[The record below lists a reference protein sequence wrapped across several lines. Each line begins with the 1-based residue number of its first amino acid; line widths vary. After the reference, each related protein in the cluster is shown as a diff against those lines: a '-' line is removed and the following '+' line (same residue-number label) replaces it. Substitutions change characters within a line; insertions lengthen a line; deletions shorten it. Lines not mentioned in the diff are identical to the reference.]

1 MVQEAATTVNNV
13 FLVLATSLAYC
24 CLTIITTTD
33 DKLVPNQATA
43 PLPLIQTSVPITN
56 FFLFAPIALI
66 VVFGYLQLNLISF
79 FRAASRLPSTF
90 PDGTPLPEK
99 ISQWALSALLRH
111 WQAGSSD
118 SAGPMARGASWAAV
132 TLLWVATPLVV
143 LLLWVRYLPC
153 HDRAG
158 NLLLAAL
165 VLVTFA
171 VAVLSFGAT
180 RREFCFELPRPFF
193 QQGKTKKIAAMM
205 CTVVLIGTASI
216 DTAGGGW
223 LCMLLPAR
231 ADFAD
236 REVSS
241 RPEKWDEKNPKE
253 VRGAKLAEKNLA
265 YANAGRAFLAHADFH
280 DSWLN
285 RANLRES
292 NLRGADFSSAHF
304 LDRNREDDI
313 CKPEYLGDTFPLFQ
327 RAHMEL
333 AQFSDHAMLC
343 AVSFAFADLTD
354 VRLED
359 ATLTHADFTYANL
372 TRTHLR
378 LADLR
383 YARFD
388 YATLVDTD
396 FSGADLTCAEAKGA
410 IINNVNATKATLA
423 GLKNGS
429 GALVADGLAQPPC
442 DVPGPKD

>member
-99 ISQWALSALLRH
+99 ISQWALSALLQQ
-111 WQAGSSD
+111 WQGGSSD
-118 SAGPMARGASWAAV
+118 SAVMARGTSWAAV
-132 TLLWVATPLVV
+132 TLLWAATPLVV

-153 HDRAG
+153 HDRGG

-165 VLVTFA
+165 VLLTFA
-171 VAVLSFGAT
+171 VSVLSFAAT
-180 RREFCFELPRPFF
+180 KREFYFELPRPWF
-193 QQGKTKKIAAMM
+193 QQGKKKKIAGTM
-205 CTVVLIGTASI
+205 CAVVLIAAASI

-223 LCMLLPAR
+223 LCNLLPAR

-236 REVSS
+236 REVSA

-253 VRGAKLAEKNLA
+253 VRGANLAGKNLA
-265 YANAGRAFLAHADFH
+265 YANAGRAFLVHADFH
-280 DSWLN
+280 NSWLN

-292 NLRGADFSSAHF
+292 NLRGADFSGAHF
-304 LDRNREDDI
+304 LDRNLEDDI

-327 RAHMEL
+327 RAGLEL

-359 ATLTHADFTYANL
+359 ATLTHGDFSYANL
-372 TRTHLR
+372 TRTHFR

-383 YARFD
+383 FARLD

-396 FSGADLTCAEAKGA
+396 FGGADLTCANVTGA
-410 IINNVNATKATLA
+410 IIKNVNVTKATLA

-429 GALVADGLAQPPC
+429 GALVADGVAQPPC
-442 DVPGPKD
+442 DVAGPKN